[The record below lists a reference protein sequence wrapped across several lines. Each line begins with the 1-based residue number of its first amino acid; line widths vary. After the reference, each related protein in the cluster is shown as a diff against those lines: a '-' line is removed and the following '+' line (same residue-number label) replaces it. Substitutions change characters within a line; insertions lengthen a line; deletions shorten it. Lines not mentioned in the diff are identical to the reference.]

1 MLKHILASMIYFL
14 NIKTEH
20 ACSKVSKVG
29 SSCIT
34 MFLLVKKNQL
44 YVNIRSRKDV
54 LSGTI
59 SERI

>member
-1 MLKHILASMIYFL
+1 
-14 NIKTEH
+14 
-20 ACSKVSKVG
+20 
-29 SSCIT
+29 